1 VATIVRAFDASCSV
15 YREALDHGVDKF
27 LVGAAIRPVFRKWNA
42 CLQACPS
49 TPCPHEQE
57 CRNAR

>member
-1 VATIVRAFDASCSV
+1 V